1 MATTENEIKGLVP
14 RRPVAQLTG
23 WDEELRRMFG
33 EVFAGALCPSFDG
46 QRRRPF
52 SFGRSTPDIDLYEEK
67 KEIIVKAELPGME
80 KDSIQIKFS
89 DHQLSI
95 KGEKKRDKGLKEEN
109 YYFSECS
116 YGPFLRVLDLPSDAQ
131 VEKARTTFKNGI
143 LEIRLPKAEEI
154 KRKTIKIKV
163 E

>member
-33 EVFAGALCPSFDG
+33 EFFAGALHPSFDG
-46 QRRRPF
+46 FRRRPF

-89 DHQLSI
+89 DHQLCI
-95 KGEKKRDKGLKEEN
+95 KGEKKRDKGLN

-154 KRKTIKIKV
+154 QRKTIKIKV